1 MENRFF
7 IKFLTRNR
15 PLRGFATLG
24 EANTPSG
31 ASAERRKV
39 AECAEGVGV
48 QSWSQGK
55 ERSL

>member
-7 IKFLTRNR
+7 IKFLTQ
-15 PLRGFATLG
+15 
-24 EANTPSG
+24 
-31 ASAERRKV
+31 RRKV